1 MCKHIP
7 LTTAHYTM
15 YFCYCTYFSI
25 YFYAKSLYFLT
36 VFCFL
41 YIFCT
46 KRLSQFSVFFST
58 VSDLHLASTV
68 FLFTSIRKSPAPP
81 HSLSCPPPSHTVS
94 SLPFS
99 DPDPAPSFLICI
111 FCTAV
116 PLPHPTLFH
125 FSDIHSNS
133 PIFLHKTSAT
143 LQTPYSS
150 PSFPLSAY
158 PKLSYF
164 YCFSAFLP
172 DFLSSLPFLP
182 SPTVFSQRFL
192 FHKTQKLRQL
202 SPVLRFPKTTKK
214 LPR

>member
-1 MCKHIP
+1 MC
-7 LTTAHYTM
+7 
-15 YFCYCTYFSI
+15 FCYCTYFSI
-25 YFYAKSLYFLT
+25 YFLCKKLLFFNYFSLFIHILHKKNCPN
-36 VFCFL
+36 FP
-41 YIFCT
+41 
-46 KRLSQFSVFFST
+46 SSFST
-58 VSDLHLASTV
+58 VSGLHLASTV
-68 FLFTSIRKSPAPP
+68 SLFTSIRKSPSPP
-81 HSLSCPPPSHTVS
+81 PLLSCPPSSHTAS
-94 SLPFS
+94 ALPSF
-99 DPDPAPSFLICI
+99 DPDPAPAFSIRI

-172 DFLSSLPFLP
+172 DFLSSLPFLL

-192 FHKTQKLRQL
+192 FHKTPKPHRFP
-202 SPVLRFPKTTKK
+202 SVLHFPKTTKNCPD
-214 LPR
+214 LSR

>member
-1 MCKHIP
+1 MAHAECVSIFHSLPLIIPCIFVTVHIS
-7 LTTAHYTM
+7 AYIFM
-15 YFCYCTYFSI
+15 QKAYAFYTYFAQKDCPNFPS
-25 YFYAKSLYFLT
+25 S
-36 VFCFL
+36 
-41 YIFCT
+41 
-46 KRLSQFSVFFST
+46 FST

-99 DPDPAPSFLICI
+99 DPNPAPSFLICI

>member
-1 MCKHIP
+1 MCFVTVHIS
-7 LTTAHYTM
+7 AY
-15 YFCYCTYFSI
+15 I
-25 YFYAKSLYFLT
+25 FYAKASILT
-36 VFCFL
+36 IFRFL

-46 KRLSQFSVFFST
+46 KKIVPIFRLLFST
-58 VSDLHLASTV
+58 VSGLHLASTV
-68 FLFTSIRKSPAPP
+68 SLFTSIRKSP
-81 HSLSCPPPSHTVS
+81 SPPPYFPVLHRLHTAS
-94 SLPFS
+94 ALPSF
-99 DPDPAPSFLICI
+99 DPDPAPAFSIRI

-164 YCFSAFLP
+164 TVSLLSFQIF
-172 DFLSSLPFLP
+172 FSSLPFL
-182 SPTVFSQRFL
+182 SLSHCLLTAFS
-192 FHKTQKLRQL
+192 
-202 SPVLRFPKTTKK
+202 FP
-214 LPR
+214 